1 MVIVFV
7 TIGGLLA
14 YAARW
19 YYERLSALDELLP
32 QNFMEFF
39 DAGGLTGLN
48 ALELGAGLLI
58 LGILVIQTVT
68 AEKSVSRVFMQ
79 ADVNLLFASD
89 LSPQTVLSF
98 RLMTTMGLAFAASLL
113 LFLQVPLMMRRYALD
128 CWAALAVPLAW
139 SLTLAISILLKILI
153 YEFGSRHPFFR
164 KNLRWL
170 ILGLLAVLGLLT
182 GLLIIYL

>member
-1 MVIVFV
+1 
-7 TIGGLLA
+7 
-14 YAARW
+14 
-19 YYERLSALDELLP
+19 
-32 QNFMEFF
+32 MEFF
-39 DAGGLTGLN
+39 DAGGLTGRD

-58 LGILVIQTVT
+58 LGVLVIQTIG

-128 CWAALAVPLAW
+128 GWAALSVPLAW

-153 YEFGSRHPFFR
+153 YGIGSRHPFFR
-164 KNLRWL
+164 KNLRWM
-170 ILGLLAVLGLLT
+170 ILGLLAVLGLI
-182 GLLIIYL
+182 LLNRKRTDGEGIR